1 MQLSIVKEYKNLL
14 FNLSKVIDI
23 SGYRND
29 YIAQKIGMK
38 APNFAVKK
46 KRATWTVDEVEKIL
60 ITVENEDVRNFLE
73 IQKIKNSETGK
84 ALSSEDFEKQMG
96 W

>member
-1 MQLSIVKEYKNLL
+1 MQIGVVREYKSLL
-14 FNLSKVIDI
+14 ANLSKIIDI

-29 YIAQKIGMK
+29 YIAKKIGMK

-46 KRATWTVDEVEKIL
+46 KRASWTVEEVEKIL
-60 ITVENEDVRNFLE
+60 TTVENEDVRNFFE
-73 IQKIKNSETGK
+73 IQKIKYSETGK
-84 ALSSEDFEKQMG
+84 ALSAEEFEKQMG